1 MDDEADLRKLEETLK
16 KCRAEKLDEAYQ
28 EFIDFDDSEEEDNVS
43 SIHEQDC
50 SFDDNYE
57 SVISTDYKY
66 SILTSLTAEEK
77 SVIDSC
83 EDFDLKHILI
93 LNRQKNMSL
102 IEHYKKLK
110 DLLIECQSNI
120 LDINA
125 IIHEKVNDKKMYSK
139 SSRSWRLGAPYFKD
153 KLNFPA
159 PLNDEAL
166 QKKLSDEQT
175 IYDFIVI
182 KRWSSLEC
190 DSVIRAVKLN
200 YSINTITH
208 IRNEIK
214 KLELSNDGNKTEK
227 IMELQEKQ
235 KQFDDQDNLPI
246 PPLESDEHINWI
258 RVSEVFL
265 RDKHSD
271 FECRSMWHMFL
282 HPNLNKSPWSSE
294 ETKKMLNLVQ
304 KYKRQN
310 WVAIA
315 KELGTKRTC
324 FGVFI
329 NYINNFHN
337 TLKKGGFTRAEDK
350 KLVNLVRKFRV
361 GEYIPWTKIARH
373 FKYRERSQ
381 LHHRFKYF
389 LNQVDKKQGKFSMAE
404 DCMIFLCIEK
414 FGMAYHKVAEYLKDR
429 SRTQIRT
436 RYTSS
441 LHLHGKKNTWT
452 VDEDELL
459 VRLKEQGGT
468 NWSNIARSL
477 ERNAGQTRQRYYVIK
492 RYLEKHPGETIINV
506 PRRFH
511 CKDENYT
518 VLQQVV
524 DIFAAQSVIPTLEE
538 IEEVLNN
545 YSNEPLCRQNISDD
559 NIDDLLTDFFLY
571 NSEESLETLP
581 DSCAIKRIVNDV
593 EYLLN
598 FLKVDLDIPKNLAR
612 CPQLDNLDKKILLE
626 IRRRK
631 GSHPVVFSSNPIKD
645 CIPPNFYTANA
656 MRSLLIKNFKFRSA
670 PVEKIFNNNFGTPA
684 IVLKKFKSEINNDL
698 LESNMLFKET
708 IEMDRKLFFSRFLSL
723 FNWPGIL
730 TLESP
735 HKDLQSISKTI
746 MLENYRKITGVKNT
760 YSRKRGSKA
769 ITDRS
774 LEQASNKVRI
784 VEEDGSEALPF
795 SNKKFGTTRNILTK
809 KIDLNNC
816 TRVQMDES
824 KPCSSSV
831 VGIIK
836 DWNSGDSDN
845 EYDSAKE
852 STSVESLRDV

>member
-1 MDDEADLRKLEETLK
+1 MDDEADLRKLEATLK
-16 KCRAEKLDEAYQ
+16 ECRAEKLDESYQ
-28 EFIDFDDSEEEDNVS
+28 EFIDFDDSEEDNVS
-43 SIHEQDC
+43 SIQEDC

-83 EDFDLKHILI
+83 ENFDLKHILI

-120 LDINA
+120 LDINT
-125 IIHEKVNDKKMYSK
+125 IIHEKISDKKMYPK

-166 QKKLSDEQT
+166 QKKLGDEQS
-175 IYDFIVI
+175 IYDFISI

-214 KLELSNDGNKTEK
+214 KLELSNDENKNEK

-246 PPLESDEHINWI
+246 PPLGSDEHINWI

-282 HPNLNKSPWSSE
+282 HPNLNKSPWGSE

-310 WVAIA
+310 WIAIA
-315 KELGTKRTC
+315 KELGTNRTC

-404 DCMIFLCIEK
+404 DCMILLCVEK

-429 SRTQIRT
+429 SRSQIRT
-436 RYTSS
+436 RYTSC
-441 LHLHGKKNTWT
+441 LHLNGKKNTWT
-452 VDEDELL
+452 VAEDDLL

-468 NWSNIARSL
+468 NWCNIARSL
-477 ERNAGQTRQRYYVIK
+477 ERTSGQTRQRYYVIK
-492 RYLEKHPGETIINV
+492 KYLEKHPGETIINV

-511 CKDENYT
+511 CKDENSL
-518 VLQQVV
+518 LQQVV

-545 YSNEPLCRQNISDD
+545 YSNEPLYRQNNSDD
-559 NIDDLLTDFFLY
+559 NIDELLTDFFLY

-581 DSCAIKRIVNDV
+581 DSHAIKRIVNDV

-626 IRRRK
+626 IRKKR
-631 GSHPVVFSSNPIKD
+631 SNPVVFSSNPIKD
-645 CIPPNFYTANA
+645 CIPPNFYTANG

-670 PVEKIFNNNFGTPA
+670 PVEKIFNNNFGISAT
-684 IVLKKFKSEINNDL
+684 VLKKFKCELNNDL
-698 LESNMLFKET
+698 LQSNMLFKET
-708 IEMDRKLFFSRFLSL
+708 IEMDRKLFFNRFLAL

-735 HKDLQSISKTI
+735 HKDLLSISKRFI
-746 MLENYRKITGVKNT
+746 IDNYREITVTGVKKT

-769 ITDRS
+769 ITDPS

-784 VEEDGSEALPF
+784 AEEDGSGALPF
-795 SNKKFGTTRNILTK
+795 SKKKCGTDRNILTK
-809 KIDLNNC
+809 KVLLNHC
-816 TRVQMDES
+816 TPVQIDES

-845 EYDSAKE
+845 EHDSAKE
-852 STSVESLRDV
+852 STSVESLCDV